1 MPPILSHHFYRSKVI
16 FGIAATGCIQLHNNL
31 PTVVTVQGVER
42 EFSLCHSRT
51 ASRLK
56 AAVHV
61 HLGAPVARGMI
72 KTGR

>member
-1 MPPILSHHFYRSKVI
+1 
-16 FGIAATGCIQLHNNL
+16 LHNNL